1 MRRVLI
7 TLIVL
12 VAMGTA
18 GVWAYQNYFTQPEEP
33 QEQRQEAPV
42 ERGTLLAMVNAT
54 GTILPEKQ
62 TTLSFK
68 SPGRV
73 AEVAVS
79 EGQSV
84 RSGQVLA
91 RLETDDLQFA
101 IDQAEL
107 GLATAQAQLL
117 RLQRPPSEHDI
128 AAAQAALTSARASYQ
143 RLLAGP
149 TNAEVRVARTNLD
162 QAEAALAQAQLA
174 YDQVADRPNVAM
186 LPQSLQL
193 QQATIAYEAAKASF
207 ELTMRDPSNAEVAA
221 AHSAVVQAE
230 TALAR
235 LQEGVQEEEILL
247 AQLQVEQAQ
256 IALDQALHQL
266 VGTALLAPHD
276 GTITLLGIRQGEL
289 SGGQPAFVLTDFSS
303 YHIDVI
309 VDEIDIGRVAVGQQ
323 VTITLDA
330 LPGETLAGQIEQIA
344 ETAQL
349 DSGVV
354 SYKVRVNLE
363 PSDAPLRAGMT
374 ANVDIVTERREDV
387 LLVPNRFITIDRLTG
402 RTFVD
407 HLVGQEIQAI
417 EIQTGLRDETYSE
430 VLAGLQEGDVV
441 VLVQRSS
448 RDQLREAFEMGPP

>member
-1 MRRVLI
+1 MRRALI

-12 VAMGTA
+12 VVLGTA
-18 GVWAYQNYFTQPEEP
+18 GVWVYQNYFAETEEP
-33 QEQRQEAPV
+33 QEQREEAIV
-42 ERGTLLAMVNAT
+42 ERGTLLAVVNAT

-73 AEVAVS
+73 AEVLVK
-79 EGQSV
+79 EGQLV
-84 RSGQVLA
+84 RSDEVLA

-117 RLQRPPSEHDI
+117 RLQRPPSEYDI
-128 AAAQAALTSARASYQ
+128 AAAEAALSSAQAAYQ

-149 TNAEVRVARTNLD
+149 TKAEIRVARTNLD
-162 QAEAALAQAQLA
+162 QAEATLAQAQA
-174 YDQVADRPNVAM
+174 TYDQVADRPDVAM
-186 LPQSLQL
+186 MPQSLQL
-193 QQATIAYEAAKASF
+193 QQATIAYEAAQASF
-207 ELTMRDPSNAEVAA
+207 ELAMRDPSNAEVAA
-221 AHSAVVQAE
+221 ARSAVVQAE

-247 AQLQVEQAQ
+247 AQLQIEQAQ
-256 IALDQALHQL
+256 IALDQALHQQE
-266 VGTALLAPHD
+266 GTVLAAPHD
-276 GTITLLGIRQGEL
+276 GTITLVGIRSGEL
-289 SGGQPAFVLTDFSS
+289 SGGQPGFVLTDLSA
-303 YHIDVI
+303 YHIDVS
-309 VDEIDIGRVAVGQQ
+309 VDEIDIGSVAVGQQ
-323 VTITLDA
+323 VTVTLDA
-330 LPGETLAGQIEQIA
+330 LPGETLAGQVEQIA

-354 SYKVRVNLE
+354 SYKVRVSLE
-363 PSDAPLRAGMT
+363 PSSAPLRAGMT
-374 ANVDIVTERREDV
+374 ANVDIVIERRQDV

-407 HLVGQEIQAI
+407 HLAGQDVQPI

-430 VLAGLQEGDVV
+430 VLAGLEEGDVV
-441 VLVQRSS
+441 VLVQQSS
-448 RDQLREAFEMGPP
+448 RDQLREAFEMGP

>member
-12 VAMGTA
+12 VVLGTA

-33 QEQRQEAPV
+33 QEQRQEATV

-68 SPGRV
+68 TPGRV
-73 AEVAVS
+73 AEVAVT

-128 AAAQAALTSARASYQ
+128 AAAQAALDSAQAAYQ

-162 QAEAALAQAQLA
+162 QAEATLAQAQLA
-174 YDQVADRPNVAM
+174 YDQVADRPDVAM

-193 QQATIAYEAAKASF
+193 QQATIAYEAARASF

-276 GTITLLGIRQGEL
+276 GSITLLGIRQGEL
-289 SGGQPAFVLTDFSS
+289 SGGQPAFVLTDLSS

-330 LPGETLAGQIEQIA
+330 LPGETLAGQIDQIA

-354 SYKVRVNLE
+354 SYKVRVDLE

-387 LLVPNRFITIDRLTG
+387 LLVPNRFVSIDRLTG

-407 HLVGQEIQAI
+407 RLVGQEIQPI
-417 EIQTGLRDETYSE
+417 EIQAGLRDETYSE
-430 VLAGLQEGDVV
+430 VLAGLEEGDVV
-441 VLVQRSS
+441 VLVQQSS